1 MPNGINEYTTLV
13 DRTRARH
20 SSRMTR
26 PAKLDDALVQKW
38 LASHPGWER
47 SGDGAIARAYKFDD
61 FNAALGFVV
70 RVGLAAERRDHHP
83 DVELG
88 WGRARVLWSTH
99 DAGGITELDLALAE
113 ACDAF
118 AG

>member
-1 MPNGINEYTTLV
+1 M
-13 DRTRARH
+13 A
-20 SSRMTR
+20 R
-26 PAKLDDALVQKW
+26 PAKLDDARVSAW
-38 LASHPGWER
+38 LASHAGWER
-47 SGDGAIARAYKFDD
+47 VGDAIARKFAFPD

-70 RVGLAAERRDHHP
+70 RVGLADEKRDHHP

-113 ACDAF
+113 ACDEMAR
-118 AG
+118 

>member
-1 MPNGINEYTTLV
+1 MPRPTKLEPTVV
-13 DRTRARH
+13 DA
-20 SSRMTR
+20 
-26 PAKLDDALVQKW
+26 W

-47 SGDGAIARAYKFDD
+47 AGDRAVARTFRFPD
-61 FNAALGFVV
+61 FAAALGFVV

-88 WGRARVLWSTH
+88 WGKARVLWSTH
-99 DAGGITELDLALAE
+99 DAGGVTSLDLEMAE
-113 ACDAF
+113 ATERAYT